1 MRLRNEKY
9 SHRLWTALNPDKIKE
24 SGPTFW
30 FWQCIECDGKL
41 NWRRLSASLWRRYE
55 DVLILGGKIKRKK
68 KRFIAKKTQIDIFKM
83 APLFFV
89 KESGKQEKEEKSCSC
104 RTGEKKKKKKSKQD
118 KNQTTSSAVNH
129 STQNP
134 FKSWLTAGHPSAIHI
149 HHRKGCQKV
158 IE

>member
-41 NWRRLSASLWRRYE
+41 NWRRLSASLRRRHE
-55 DVLILGGKIKRKK
+55 DVLILGRKIKRKK
-68 KRFIAKKTQIDIFKM
+68 KRHKSTFSKWLLYF
-83 APLFFV
+83 LV
-89 KESGKQEKEEKSCSC
+89 KESGKQGKEEKPRSR
-104 RTGEKKKKKKSKQD
+104 RTGEKGGKKSEQD

-129 STQNP
+129 SRQNP
-134 FKSWLTAGHPSAIHI
+134 FKSWLTAGHPSAVHI
-149 HHRKGCQKV
+149 HHHKGCQKV
-158 IE
+158 IA